1 MEQTLSFPIVA
12 RIVAPLAERLNVRFA
27 LLFLSV
33 LGGLGTATVG
43 CTKDAPVETVP
54 PAVLEPDLAD
64 KPTVDPATRDAITKS
79 RKVVGE
85 GAGIS
90 SFPDTIRAPL
100 ASDLAHYVSDLGGE
114 GGLIA
119 VIETTKGTIRCELY
133 ADKTP
138 MTVANFVGL
147 ARGLK
152 PYQGRGDT
160 LKPFYDGLLFH
171 RVIPRFMIQGG
182 DPKGDGT
189 GGPGYQFDNEIH
201 PLARH
206 DGPGTLAMANSG
218 PDTNG
223 SQFYIT
229 ERAHAQLDDK
239 YTVFGRCKNVEV
251 VRTIARVESD
261 DNGRPK
267 TAVSIKQI
275 SIIRGVL

>member
-1 MEQTLSFPIVA
+1 MKRTPSFPIVA
-12 RIVAPLAERLNVRFA
+12 RIIARLARRVKVRWV
-27 LLFLSV
+27 LLFIGV
-33 LGGLGTATVG
+33 LGGLGTG
-43 CTKDAPVETVP
+43 CSKEAPVETVP
-54 PAVLEPDLAD
+54 PTVLEPDLVD
-64 KPTVDPATRDAITKS
+64 QPTVDPATRDAITHS
-79 RKVVGE
+79 RQTVG
-85 GAGIS
+85 AATGIS
-90 SFPDTIRAPL
+90 SFPDGIRAPL
-100 ASDLAHYVSDLGGE
+100 ASDLSHYVADLGPE
-114 GGLIA
+114 GALLA
-119 VIETTKGTIRCELY
+119 VIETSEGTIRCQLY
-133 ADKTP
+133 DDKTP

-152 PYQGRGDT
+152 PYQGRGNT
-160 LKPFYDGLLFH
+160 PKPFYDGLLFH

-229 ERAHAQLDDK
+229 ERAHASLDDK
-239 YTVFGRCKNVEV
+239 YTVFGRCKNVDV

-261 DNGRPK
+261 EKGRPK
-267 TAVSIKQI
+267 KAVIIKQI
-275 SIIRGVL
+275 SIIRGAL